1 MFLGIQRGFSLSAA
15 FLPSEDGHKF
25 AEAEDAVPAND
36 LESFEVSAPAAF
48 ELYVDDDRYS
58 VPTLHLIT
66 AWDAEAATAV
76 AEARL
81 AESGHHRGVELWQS
95 GRRLLVLG
103 APRRNG
109 V

>member
-1 MFLGIQRGFSLSAA
+1 MPAA
-15 FLPSEDGHKF
+15 FDSSDDTCKILD
-25 AEAEDAVPAND
+25 
-36 LESFEVSAPAAF
+36 APAPAVVNDQEYPGVAESHAPATF

-66 AWDAEAATAV
+66 AWDSEDAVAV

-81 AESGHHRGVELWQS
+81 ADSPHHRGVELWQS
-95 GRRLLVLG
+95 GRRLLALG

-109 V
+109 L